1 MLYLGM
7 RRKCCISAAACR
19 IFALSQV
26 LPQEAL
32 SPSELKNDMF
42 RSERLEIDV
51 PIRYHYSLQCK
62 NNDKKQINF
71 DMCGR
76 FDSRFICRIHF

>member
-26 LPQEAL
+26 LLQEAL

-42 RSERLEIDV
+42 REIG
-51 PIRYHYSLQCK
+51 
-62 NNDKKQINF
+62 N
-71 DMCGR
+71 
-76 FDSRFICRIHF
+76 

>member
-42 RSERLEIDV
+42 RDIGNRCPNTL
-51 PIRYHYSLQCK
+51 SLQ
-62 NNDKKQINF
+62 F
-71 DMCGR
+71 AM
-76 FDSRFICRIHF
+76 